1 MHLINLNMD
10 YTSATSENESISEVE
25 TLRQQLN
32 TYKMINADLSKK
44 IQQLKIELSAI
55 MHENSE
61 VKRQMLEERAKA
73 AEYRQFFTIMNNH
86 CLTFI
91 NTYVNSMQQINEKDD
106 SLINN
111 IPGMLETPRSGGKL
125 INFTI
130 L

>member
-1 MHLINLNMD
+1 MD

-44 IQQLKIELSAI
+44 IQQLKVELSAI

-73 AEYRQFFTIMNNH
+73 AEYRQFFTTMNNH
-86 CLTFI
+86 CITFI

-111 IPGMLETPRSGGKL
+111 IPGMGETPRSGGKL
-125 INFTI
+125 INFSI